1 MPIRPP
7 ALDDRRFDDLVAEL
21 VARIPAHT
29 PEWTNPRVG
38 DPGRTL
44 IDLFAW
50 LGDALLYRANLI
62 PERQRLAFLRLLGQP
77 MRPAQPARGLV
88 TVALKDGKPP
98 AVFPFRPGASLPGP
112 LPFEAPDEF
121 TALPVTGAAFFKRLP
136 TADDGVADD
145 LEQALA
151 TVHNNGAPVQ
161 LYLTAPLFAGGQ
173 PEPGG
178 FDVFGASC
186 DRALWVA
193 LFAPKAPDPAQQP
206 AFNTQ
211 TVALLGATGT
221 GSRQLLNV
229 GLAPA
234 LPPSAAGSATNPFDI
249 VPDLPAGRWAST
261 SVRAQIPHL
270 WEITVNTSGQPVTHQ
285 NPWKPEYLALD
296 EAVDTTQG
304 LTRSGIVRL
313 LLPRSALLH
322 APANDVREDLNA
334 GVGDRPPRLDDTGLA
349 SRLVAWLRLRPRPPQ
364 TPAPADGAFAPTS
377 GDANGHTGSPAT
389 SGSTPPHLRLTWLGV
404 NTVSLEQLTTRA
416 GIVVGTSAGTADQSF
431 PLPAGSVEPATFA
444 LSVEETSGWVPWQR
458 VDDLAALDRDALAAR
473 DARAFELD
481 PEAGTVR
488 FGDGIRGRLPP
499 AGARIL
505 AVEMRSGGGQAGN
518 LAAGSL
524 KTIAGTT
531 QTGAIA
537 GSDLVVAQPLPLTGG
552 ADAET
557 LAEAEKRI
565 PALFRHRDR
574 AVTEDDYRT
583 LAALTPGVAV
593 GRVELLPRFKPQQRT
608 PDVPGVVSVLVLP
621 GVPLGPAP
629 NPRADRP
636 FLEEN
641 PHPLRVVAEPL
652 PPLVGAD
659 EHAIAIACS
668 SEGRLALLTWRN
680 NSALLRLRATDG
692 SWQEPDELPDAGL
705 PASLAWL
712 APARLAGLPAI
723 QPPANAADEAIAFD
737 LEFDAETRRDRPA
750 PGGGYYPLRNP
761 GLRLFAQG
769 PVSPPRYP
777 TADGGLKP
785 LLSLSVAAYAEAGA
799 AVSRVLDA
807 GADGTVW
814 HRIYLEASIPPDCG
828 IDLDLAAT
836 DDPSAA
842 PAPADWFRH
851 RFGDLPDAAD
861 TAPLPR
867 GVWLRD
873 RSELPHHDGL
883 LGTTPEP
890 RRHGLFTVLV
900 QRTGR
905 RVRSLS
911 GRYLHLRATL
921 TGTGHSTPE
930 IAAVRIYGPRFSY
943 RDHYLPELYRE
954 DLFGADADAAG
965 PAAQADFLDRFLGLF
980 ESVLTPLEDRV
991 AQAQV
996 LMDPRSAPAEA
1007 LEWLGS
1013 WIGVVF
1019 DPAFPVARRRA
1030 WLGAAHRLFLTRG
1043 TLAGLQ
1049 LAIEIATGGRLVHAT
1064 IDGRD
1069 TEYPDGGDASTGRAL
1084 VIEDFRLRR
1093 TSATILGAD
1102 LSEPDDPL
1110 LPGLLFSTNSLVG
1123 DTLLLGDEQKR
1134 EFLALF
1140 RHLTRLEGAAADLY
1154 DRLAHRATVL
1164 VHDQVTP
1171 VDFGLLRRLVAQ
1183 QAPAHVQ
1190 VRVERA
1196 TWPLLVGL
1204 ASLVGV
1210 DTFLTPPRPR
1220 DVAVVGDQP
1229 GAGARLGENAFV
1241 QRAPALDPRL
1251 IF

>member
-112 LPFEAPDEF
+112 LPFEASDEF

-636 FLEEN
+636 FLEAV
-641 PHPLRVVAEPL
+641 H
-652 PPLVGAD
+652 
-659 EHAIAIACS
+659 
-668 SEGRLALLTWRN
+668 
-680 NSALLRLRATDG
+680 
-692 SWQEPDELPDAGL
+692 
-705 PASLAWL
+705 AWL
-712 APARLAGLPAI
+712 DAR
-723 QPPANAADEAIAFD
+723 
-737 LEFDAETRRDRPA
+737 RPL
-750 PGGGYYPLRNP
+750 GTELYVIGCEYV
-761 GLRLFAQG
+761 
-769 PVSPPRYP
+769 PV
-777 TADGGLKP
+777 AV
-785 LLSLSVAAYAEAGA
+785 SVA
-799 AVSRVLDA
+799 VSLE
-807 GADGTVW
+807 DG
-814 HRIYLEASIPPDCG
+814 
-828 IDLDLAAT
+828 AAT
-836 DDPSAA
+836 DTTLQAVKDALVRVLWPLPGGSFDGQGWKRHRAVNNRELAVEVARVSGVSEVNGLNLFRRTPAGVWNAA
-842 PAPADWFRH
+842 GDARNGREQDLAIDDWQFPELLAVVAIAGEDAPADV
-851 RFGDLPDAAD
+851 AAN
-861 TAPLPR
+861 A
-867 GVWLRD
+867 GVN
-873 RSELPHHDGL
+873 P
-883 LGTTPEP
+883 
-890 RRHGLFTVLV
+890 F
-900 QRTGR
+900 
-905 RVRSLS
+905 
-911 GRYLHLRATL
+911 
-921 TGTGHSTPE
+921 
-930 IAAVRIYGPRFSY
+930 
-943 RDHYLPELYRE
+943 
-954 DLFGADADAAG
+954 
-965 PAAQADFLDRFLGLF
+965 
-980 ESVLTPLEDRV
+980 
-991 AQAQV
+991 
-996 LMDPRSAPAEA
+996 
-1007 LEWLGS
+1007 
-1013 WIGVVF
+1013 
-1019 DPAFPVARRRA
+1019 
-1030 WLGAAHRLFLTRG
+1030 
-1043 TLAGLQ
+1043 
-1049 LAIEIATGGRLVHAT
+1049 
-1064 IDGRD
+1064 
-1069 TEYPDGGDASTGRAL
+1069 
-1084 VIEDFRLRR
+1084 
-1093 TSATILGAD
+1093 
-1102 LSEPDDPL
+1102 
-1110 LPGLLFSTNSLVG
+1110 
-1123 DTLLLGDEQKR
+1123 
-1134 EFLALF
+1134 
-1140 RHLTRLEGAAADLY
+1140 AAAD
-1154 DRLAHRATVL
+1154 A
-1164 VHDQVTP
+1164 
-1171 VDFGLLRRLVAQ
+1171 
-1183 QAPAHVQ
+1183 
-1190 VRVERA
+1190 
-1196 TWPLLVGL
+1196 
-1204 ASLVGV
+1204 
-1210 DTFLTPPRPR
+1210 
-1220 DVAVVGDQP
+1220 VAVPVVPDFCQ
-1229 GAGARLGENAFV
+1229 
-1241 QRAPALDPRL
+1241 
-1251 IF
+1251 